1 MNNEWIT
8 DRLPT
13 AKDCVGAE
21 RMPDSNQV
29 WVMYEGRVVACPYA
43 DVVLGCPWQPIVV
56 QKPEPYVKPRR
67 YAVEWD
73 SRLSAWM
80 INYKSPGNEYGMM
93 CVPLN
98 SNCDEHRQAAERIAA
113 IYEEMMP

>member
-1 MNNEWIT
+1 MNTNEWIT
-8 DRLPT
+8 DRRPM

-56 QKPEPYVKPRR
+56 QKPEPYVEAKRFEVKMCTSGW
-67 YAVEWD
+67 AVYDTVTQDYFAE
-73 SRLSAWM
+73 R
-80 INYKSPGNEYGMM
+80 IRTRET
-93 CVPLN
+93 
-98 SNCDEHRQAAERIAA
+98 AERIAA

>member
-1 MNNEWIT
+1 MNNNEWIT

-13 AKDCVGAE
+13 EEDANNAYVYDRRGKMVLLGYIGVGE
-21 RMPDSNQV
+21 
-29 WVMYEGRVVACPYA
+29 
-43 DVVLGCPWQPIVV
+43 PWKRIP
-56 QKPEPYVKPRR
+56 KCEPYVKPKR

-98 SNCDEHRQAAERIAA
+98 SNCDEHRKAAERIAA
-113 IYEEMMP
+113 IYEEVMP